1 MEVSKVST
9 KKKKGA
15 IGTARVGIID
25 KQTGEV
31 IDEGS
36 LIYVPKKVRIRGFF
50 MAMQDGFE
58 HVARMKLK
66 SEELNV
72 LLLLM
77 GRMDYEN
84 EIRLTQKEIG
94 HVLTMKRQNVSRA
107 LKVLRESGVIAP
119 TQYKTFSLSPDI
131 GWKGKVS
138 NLRKCEAE
146 LTRKQLVDSRHTQ
159 AI

>member
-1 MEVSKVST
+1 METSNVATT
-9 KKKKGA
+9 KKKSA

-36 LIYVPKKVRIRGFF
+36 LIYVATKVRIRGFF

-58 HVARMKLK
+58 YVARMKLK

-77 GRMDYEN
+77 SRMGYEN

-94 HVLTMKRQNVSRA
+94 DVLTMKRQNVSRA
-107 LKVLRESGVIAP
+107 LKVLKERGVIAP
-119 TQYKTFSLSPDI
+119 THYKTFSLSPDI
-131 GWKGKVS
+131 GWKGKVA
-138 NLRKCEAE
+138 NMRKCQAQ
-146 LTRKQLVDSRHTQ
+146 LTRKQLVGSTHAQ
-159 AI
+159 VI